1 MSPWVSLSSRRFGG
15 DKCER
20 IITIRE
26 DDALSQPIT
35 VNVEIIAPNTFN
47 IVVHTSSSETAFTS
61 VHAELVSTTSLRTS
75 LNGKLEQTTI
85 VSQPPPPPASS
96 SPNNTTERLHVFS
109 DGTKTTLVL
118 PTPNWLMSLSGDT
131 LATGKGALKA
141 PMPSL
146 VVDVPVAVGD
156 RVERG
161 QAIVVLESMK
171 TETVLRSDVVGVVR
185 SVGCKKGEM
194 VQEGRELVTIEED
207 A

>member
-1 MSPWVSLSSRRFGG
+1 
-15 DKCER
+15 
-20 IITIRE
+20 
-26 DDALSQPIT
+26 
-35 VNVEIIAPNTFN
+35 
-47 IVVHTSSSETAFTS
+47 VHTSSSKTAFAS

-85 VSQPPPPPASS
+85 VSQPPPPTASP
-96 SPNNTTERLHVFS
+96 PNATERLHVFS

-118 PTPNWLMSLSGDT
+118 PTPNWLVSLSGDT
-131 LATGKGALKA
+131 LATGKGVLKA

-171 TETVLRSDVVGVVR
+171 TETVLRSDVVGVV
-185 SVGCKKGEM
+185 SLIGCTKGEM
-194 VQEGRELVTIEED
+194 VQEGRELVTIEVEED